1 MQSDADTR
9 PLYYVLSAG
18 RTGTM
23 FLENLV
29 QTQCDAV
36 TIEHEPNPS
45 RQLMMLG
52 NLRNDLGLLQGA
64 TRRMAL
70 RHQTA
75 THARDHHIEV
85 NPFLCAVTDLLPH
98 PTRPLRILHMVRAPG
113 DWAQSMTTFKA
124 STRYRHVIDYIPF
137 AKPFPA
143 PRPPGWRALTAFEK
157 SLHRWV
163 WCNRR
168 IAALA
173 AMAEAYALVRSE
185 DLFSEEPTDRDAALA
200 KIVDVLN
207 LPLPKTLPP
216 DIFTQRVNPAPPG
229 QSLRDAE
236 AERAICG
243 AVAAE
248 YGYAL

>member
-29 QTQCDAV
+29 QTHCAGV
-36 TIEHEPNPS
+36 TIEHEPSPS

-52 NLRNDLGLLQGA
+52 NLRNDLGLMHRA
-64 TRRMAL
+64 TRRMAI
-70 RHQTA
+70 RHQAA

-124 STRYRHVIDYIPF
+124 SSRYRHVIDFVPF

-143 PRPPGWRALTAFEK
+143 PRPRGWRNLSPFEK

-163 WCNRR
+163 WCNDR

-173 AMAEAYALVRSE
+173 KTAQAYALVRSE
-185 DLFSEEPTDRDAALA
+185 DLFAGDAADRDAALA
-200 KIVDVLN
+200 KIVDVLD
-207 LPLPKTLPP
+207 LQLPSPLPPET
-216 DIFTQRVNPAPPG
+216 FSQRVNPAPPG
-229 QSLRDAE
+229 ANLRDAE
-236 AERAICG
+236 AERTICG